1 MKRAIAALLLV
12 MLAAV
17 PAQAVNPDEILDDPV
32 LEARARALSK
42 QLRCVVCQNQ
52 SIDDSDA
59 PLARDLRLLVR
70 ERLVAGDTDAAT
82 VAFVVARYGDFVLL
96 QPPFKPKT
104 YGLWFGPWLALAA
117 AGLIAFW
124 WYRARPS
131 NVGEV
136 PPLTDSERE
145 RLDALVDELDNP
157 DEGAMTQRKT
167 AVEMIPK
174 SRQS

>member
-1 MKRAIAALLLV
+1 MRRALAAFLFVLSAAL
-12 MLAAV
+12 

-32 LEARARALSK
+32 LEARARAISK

-59 PLARDLRLLVR
+59 PLARDLRLLAR

-82 VAFVVARYGDFVLL
+82 IDFIVVRYGDFVLL

-104 YGLWFGPWLALAA
+104 YGLWFGPWFVLAA
-117 AGLIAFW
+117 AGLIAIW

-131 NVGEV
+131 DIGEV
-136 PPLTDSERE
+136 PPLTDSERA
-145 RLDALVDELDNP
+145 RLDALVNELDNP
-157 DEGAMTQRKT
+157 DEGVMAKRKT
-167 AVEMIPK
+167 AADLVSG